1 VARDG
6 ASEHHAEH
14 EAELAARRDALA
26 TALQSLEAMTDDP
39 KMSEEVLR
47 LLRAR
52 HETRSSQLP
61 DSPAAHETTALGVE
75 LTRDL
80 IGIER
85 KCIHT
90 LLRNGRLTD
99 EARRRIERDLDLEEA
114 GLANREYRKIPL

>member
-1 VARDG
+1 FVTFSLILVTLFCTGLGLPLVVRALGVANDG

-39 KMSEEVLR
+39 TMSEEVLR

-61 DSPAAHETTALGVE
+61 DSLDKHEATALG
-75 LTRDL
+75 
-80 IGIER
+80 
-85 KCIHT
+85 
-90 LLRNGRLTD
+90 
-99 EARRRIERDLDLEEA
+99 A
-114 GLANREYRKIPL
+114 